1 MAKTKASTPRKLGTK
16 QRAAIMRTALHVAI
30 EEDPNCDDL
39 YAAAEA
45 IQQLITEHCPIARP
59 VMKQAKKRPTKK

>member
-1 MAKTKASTPRKLGTK
+1 
-16 QRAAIMRTALHVAI
+16 MRTALHVAI

-59 VMKQAKKRPTKK
+59 TMRPAKKRPVK

>member
-1 MAKTKASTPRKLGTK
+1 MAKAKAPTRKKLGAK
-16 QRAAIMRTALHVAI
+16 QRSAIMRTALHVAI

-59 VMKQAKKRPTKK
+59 TMRPAKKRPVK